1 MAVRVILGKN
11 FKNYDDG
18 LKKLNLKTLNTRR
31 ENLCLNFAK
40 KCLRNKKLKNMF
52 TKNDKLHNMKLRKED
67 IMKFKKRRTSRYEK
81 SAIPY
86 MTRLLNNYKSEQM
99 KIND

>member
-1 MAVRVILGKN
+1 
-11 FKNYDDG
+11 
-18 LKKLNLKTLNTRR
+18 
-31 ENLCLNFAK
+31 
-40 KCLRNKKLKNMF
+40 MF
-52 TKNDKLHNMKLRKED
+52 TKNDKLHNMKLRKKD
-67 IMKFKKRRTSRYEK
+67 IMKFLKRRTSWYEK